1 MNNKEIENK
10 VSKAFSARTPD
21 VLDSVLSHCE
31 EQKGSAITMT
41 KKSNKTI
48 WIRTLAATAAMLLLV
63 FGGIF
68 GWQQYSANAVA
79 GTVSLDV
86 NPSIEID
93 INGKEKVLE
102 VKALNDDGKIVVG
115 DMSLRGTSLDVAVN
129 ALIGSMLK
137 NGYLDSDTNSVLIS
151 VDAKS
156 QGKSAEIQEK
166 LTTEVSKILE
176 SDSING
182 AVITQAVRNKNK
194 QLQQQAQENNISCGK
209 ANFINEIIAN
219 DPYYTFEELAKLSV
233 HELNLLMKNAEISS
247 ENIINSGTPSESRY
261 IGKEKA
267 EDIAVKH
274 VFSLISAVS
283 INKAERIKT
292 EFDFDDGKAIY
303 EVEFYIGSIEY
314 DVDVDAISG
323 NIIKVEKDYDGNGRP
338 DAAVTPDTPADP
350 ATRPE
355 TPDIPDFNPDLP
367 EGVKPIG
374 HEKAL
379 DAALARI
386 NASLDGITLIK
397 NEFEYDD
404 GKWQYEIEFIC
415 GHWEYEVTV
424 DGNDGKI
431 IEFDREIA
439 DGDGKGNQG
448 NHSGQG
454 NQYGK
459 PDDIGNGNDQAV
471 ITKEEAIR
479 LAFDKAGLAYSDTA
493 FDKHL
498 TDVTFDCENGKCLY
512 EVEFE
517 ADGYE
522 YSVEIN
528 AKTGT
533 VIDFEKERDD

>member
-1 MNNKEIENK
+1 M
-10 VSKAFSARTPD
+10 
-21 VLDSVLSHCE
+21 
-31 EQKGSAITMT
+31 
-41 KKSNKTI
+41 
-48 WIRTLAATAAMLLLV
+48 
-63 FGGIF
+63 
-68 GWQQYSANAVA
+68 
-79 GTVSLDV
+79 
-86 NPSIEID
+86 
-93 INGKEKVLE
+93 
-102 VKALNDDGKIVVG
+102 
-115 DMSLRGTSLDVAVN
+115 
-129 ALIGSMLK
+129 
-137 NGYLDSDTNSVLIS
+137 
-151 VDAKS
+151 
-156 QGKSAEIQEK
+156 
-166 LTTEVSKILE
+166 
-176 SDSING
+176 
-182 AVITQAVRNKNK
+182 
-194 QLQQQAQENNISCGK
+194 
-209 ANFINEIIAN
+209 
-219 DPYYTFEELAKLSV
+219 
-233 HELNLLMKNAEISS
+233 
-247 ENIINSGTPSESRY
+247 
-261 IGKEKA
+261 
-267 EDIAVKH
+267 
-274 VFSLISAVS
+274 FSLISAVS

-303 EVEFYIGSIEY
+303 EVEFYIGSVEY
-314 DVDVDAISG
+314 DVDVDEISG

-338 DAAVTPDTPADP
+338 DAAVTPYTPADP

-448 NHSGQG
+448 NHRGQG

-471 ITKEEAIR
+471 ITKEEAVR
-479 LAFDKAGLAYSDTA
+479 LAFEKAGLAYSDTA
-493 FDKHL
+493 FDKHS
-498 TDVTFDCENGKCLY
+498 TDITFDCENGKCLY